1 MGDASSPAPRMSLS
15 PEVKKILEDLSEQN
29 GDDPIDAESAQILYG
44 GEASTFNELTPT
56 QKLQYACIVTCSN
69 RDQIVQAYNALVE
82 RHNEAVR
89 VLHRFGNRAQRR
101 HSQN

>member
-1 MGDASSPAPRMSLS
+1 MMS

-56 QKLQYACIVTCSN
+56 QKLQYALIVTCSN

-101 HSQN
+101 HRRL

>member
-1 MGDASSPAPRMSLS
+1 MMS

-56 QKLQYACIVTCSN
+56 QKLQYACIVTAAN
-69 RDQIVQAYNALVE
+69 RDEVVKAYNSLAEKYNSCL
-82 RHNEAVR
+82 R
-89 VLHRFGNRAQRR
+89 VIQSLQSQPNRAQRR
-101 HSQN
+101 AKSRSN